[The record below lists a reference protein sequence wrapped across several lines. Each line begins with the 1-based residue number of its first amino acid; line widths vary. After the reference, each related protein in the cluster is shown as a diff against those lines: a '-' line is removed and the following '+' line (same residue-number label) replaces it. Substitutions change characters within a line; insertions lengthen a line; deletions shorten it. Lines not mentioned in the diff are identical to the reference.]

1 MPRSWRTPRRWRSVP
16 SSPGVGREVHAL
28 PGKGRGPAPRPQ
40 LGLLPAVLSLLL
52 PAPGR
57 ARDRGR
63 AHVRARGAPPGC
75 GLGREGQPR
84 PLGRARRAG
93 LRHDRALPRARHR
106 LHRRRVSERRGR
118 VPAPLHARAQTARS
132 GEPRHQAGLR
142 EGVPAY
148 RTARLRPGRAGP
160 AEPVRGL
167 RHAGVRLAL
176 RLLPPGARGAGE
188 GIPRG
193 RGRARVSAAPER
205 TAVGERA
212 TLRAEE
218 AVVLI
223 DRKERTYLRVL
234 RPGRSISVRG
244 APLPCDALI
253 GLAEGSTVETAAG
266 EPLLVL
272 RPTYAQ
278 LIPSLPRRA
287 QPIYPKDV
295 GPILLWGDIWPGAHV
310 VEVGTGPGA
319 LTIALLRAVGP
330 TGRLTSYE
338 AREDFA
344 VLARDNVARYHG
356 PAPNWTLRT
365 ADAFAGLEERQV
377 DRLVVDLAEP
387 WHLLDAAAAALR
399 PGAVVTAFVPTALQ
413 VKQAVDG
420 FRQHGTF
427 GAVETLETLV
437 RFWHV
442 RDRSVRPE
450 HRMVAHTGFLVF
462 ARRLAPA
469 REP

>member
-1 MPRSWRTPRRWRSVP
+1 M
-16 SSPGVGREVHAL
+16 
-28 PGKGRGPAPRPQ
+28 
-40 LGLLPAVLSLLL
+40 
-52 PAPGR
+52 
-57 ARDRGR
+57 
-63 AHVRARGAPPGC
+63 
-75 GLGREGQPR
+75 
-84 PLGRARRAG
+84 
-93 LRHDRALPRARHR
+93 
-106 LHRRRVSERRGR
+106 
-118 VPAPLHARAQTARS
+118 
-132 GEPRHQAGLR
+132 
-142 EGVPAY
+142 
-148 RTARLRPGRAGP
+148 
-160 AEPVRGL
+160 
-167 RHAGVRLAL
+167 
-176 RLLPPGARGAGE
+176 
-188 GIPRG
+188 
-193 RGRARVSAAPER
+193 
-205 TAVGERA
+205 
-212 TLRAEE
+212 
-218 AVVLI
+218 
-223 DRKERTYLRVL
+223 
-234 RPGRSISVRG
+234 
-244 APLPCDALI
+244 
-253 GLAEGSTVETAAG
+253 
-266 EPLLVL
+266 
-272 RPTYAQ
+272 
-278 LIPSLPRRA
+278 
-287 QPIYPKDV
+287 
-295 GPILLWGDIWPGAHV
+295 

-344 VLARDNVARYHG
+344 ALARDNVARYHG

-387 WHLLDAAAAALR
+387 WRLLDTAAAALR

-469 REP
+469 RER